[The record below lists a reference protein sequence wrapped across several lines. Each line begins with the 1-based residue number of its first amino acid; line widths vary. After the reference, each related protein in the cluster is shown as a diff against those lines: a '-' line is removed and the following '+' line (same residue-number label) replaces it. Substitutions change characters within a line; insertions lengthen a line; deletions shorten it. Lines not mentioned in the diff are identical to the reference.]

1 MQADLV
7 PDTIQTA
14 GGTVRCGIWG
24 DGPPM
29 VLLHG
34 TPFSSSVWRE
44 VLPGL
49 VSAHRVFVRDML
61 GFGQS
66 EQRHDQDVS
75 LARQGRVFAQLLRHW
90 ELRSPS
96 VVAHDVGGVV
106 ALRALLLEGSSYHE
120 LTLVDA
126 VGVPGWSG
134 GGFFEVTSQN
144 PDVFSRLPGF
154 AHRAL
159 VANKIADASHR
170 GLRPAA
176 LEEFLHPWCG
186 DGGQAAST
194 ASTPRPAKPTPPKS
208 RIGSTVS
215 PCRSASFGAAR
226 TGGCPRPTQRKCA
239 HEYPMQNSP
248 GSTMQ
253 ATWCKRTPP
262 PSSWRICSGPFGAQ
276 PRDPRPAR
284 ITRRRPARR
293 PRQQPDPDGHPVE
306 TSQPWAPAAP
316 AQFSRPASVTCAVQA
331 GGPRRP
337 P

>member
-49 VSAHRVFVRDML
+49 AFSHRVFVWDMP

-66 EQRHDQDVS
+66 EQRPGQDVS

-134 GGFFEVTSQN
+134 GGFFDVTRQN

-159 VANKIADASHR
+159 VASKIADASHR

-176 LEEFLHPWCG
+176 LQEFLHPWCG
-186 DGGQAAST
+186 DGGQAAFYRQYAQ
-194 ASTPRPAKPTPPKS
+194 ASEADTVEIQDRLASLTVPV
-208 RIGSTVS
+208 RILWGRQDRWL
-215 PCRSASFGAAR
+215 PEAYAAHMR
-226 TGGCPRPTQRKCA
+226 
-239 HEYPMQNSP
+239 
-248 GSTMQ
+248 
-253 ATWCKRTPP
+253 
-262 PSSWRICSGPFGAQ
+262 
-276 PRDPRPAR
+276 AR
-284 ITRRRPARR
+284 IPHAEFAWI
-293 PRQQPDPDGHPVE
+293 DDAGHLVQE
-306 TSQPWAPAAP
+306 DAP
-316 AQFSRPASVTCAVQA
+316 AQLLAHLLRPVRSPAPGSPA
-331 GGPRRP
+331 GANHPPKAGP
-337 P
+337 